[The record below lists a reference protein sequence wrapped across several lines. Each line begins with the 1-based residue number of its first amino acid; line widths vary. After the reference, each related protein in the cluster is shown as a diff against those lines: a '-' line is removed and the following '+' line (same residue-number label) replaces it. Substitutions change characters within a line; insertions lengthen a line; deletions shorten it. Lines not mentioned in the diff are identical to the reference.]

1 MRQALLE
8 NRSRLAFVRQTLIVR
23 KSIFQNT
30 VLIVRGDFLVHVLLA
45 LIESQREMCRVE
57 VRLHHHH
64 FSRSSFI

>member
-30 VLIVRGDFLVHVLLA
+30 VLIVRGDLLKHVLLA
-45 LIESQREMCRVE
+45 LVQSKSLVGDIE